1 MTEVGSSCSTT
12 HGNSDS
18 NNMTKQAGK
27 CISMVQRVVIE
38 VDYIPFQH
46 AHHEGGHVLQHTQAV
61 REAADAHTQLYQFR

>member
-1 MTEVGSSCSTT
+1 
-12 HGNSDS
+12 
-18 NNMTKQAGK
+18 
-27 CISMVQRVVIE
+27 MVQRVVIE